1 MINLKAISKED
12 FSAPVAPGAG
22 YWAMV
27 RNYAAIKLSVAIT
40 VISRGAQGPGI
51 RCQAVPKFPSTRLN
65 GEGALDPRNGGTL
78 AAKLRQVK
86 SGKPRHLVF
95 TQERRV
101 PN

>member
-1 MINLKAISKED
+1 
-12 FSAPVAPGAG
+12 
-22 YWAMV
+22 MV

-40 VISRGAQGPGI
+40 VISRELRGGDQMPGGTE
-51 RCQAVPKFPSTRLN
+51 VPIDKTER
-65 GEGALDPRNGGTL
+65 GALDPRNGGTS